1 MAHKQFELPTLVFG
15 SVELHRL
22 QREMEALEE
31 YMIQA
36 DIRTP
41 GKQAPLPKM
50 SRFLEA
56 VADNNDLHLLK
67 PEDRKQLSAVLK
79 QISETAPT
87 IHISFAADPS
97 AAFTAKVVGWFR
109 TNIHP
114 HSLIQVGLQPG
125 IAAGCIVR
133 TNNKSFD
140 FSLRNRFFEKRD
152 FLTQSIEGK
161 TSA

>member
-31 YMIQA
+31 YMIQS

-56 VADNNDLHLLK
+56 TAENNALNLLK
-67 PEDRKQLSAVLK
+67 TEDRSHLTTILQ
-79 QISETAPT
+79 QISETAPSV
-87 IHISFAADPS
+87 HISFAADPS

-109 TNIHP
+109 SNIHP
-114 HSLIQVGLQPG
+114 HALVQVGLQPG

-133 TNNKSFD
+133 TGNRSFD

-161 TSA
+161 TSR

>member
-1 MAHKQFELPTLVFG
+1 MAHKFELPNLVFG

-41 GKQAPLPKM
+41 GKQSPLPKM

-56 VADNNDLHLLK
+56 VAENNGLHLLK
-67 PEDRKQLSAVLK
+67 PEDRKQLTITLAEISKSA
-79 QISETAPT
+79 PM

-97 AAFTAKVVGWFR
+97 AALTAKVVGWFR
-109 TNIHP
+109 SNVHP
-114 HSLIQVGLQPG
+114 HALIQVGLQPG

-152 FLTQSIEGK
+152 FLIQSIEGK